1 MNDILGIITGAG
13 SAIGG
18 VLNAYNA
25 PQIAWANAS
34 TVQSQLMASLQSKT
48 MFMVLGIVAAV
59 VLIFKFMR
67 K

>member
-1 MNDILGIITGAG
+1 MNDLLGIITGAG
-13 SAIGG
+13 SAISG
-18 VLNAYNA
+18 VLNSYNA

-34 TVQSQLMASLQSKT
+34 TVQSQIMASMQNKS
-48 MFMVLGIVAAV
+48 MWMVLGIIAGV

>member
-13 SAIGG
+13 SAISG
-18 VLNAYNA
+18 VLNSYNA

-34 TVQSQLMASLQSKT
+34 TVNSQIMAGMQSKT
-48 MFMVLGIVAAV
+48 TWMVLGIAAAV